1 MKTTKTK
8 QTKDLDETSN
18 FSKIL
23 VKSFKTDFKK
33 FLKKNKSGSVSK

>member
-8 QTKDLDETSN
+8 QIKDIDETSN

-23 VKSFKTDFKK
+23 IKSFKTDFKK
-33 FLKKNKSGSVSK
+33 FLKKNKSGTISK